1 MSATRASPGIVL
13 GLLALMVLG
22 VWFRFSNLDR
32 RVYRYDEAFT
42 KLWLCAH
49 SAEDLQAALAQNRP
63 LPIEMLAEYKHARP
77 GGRWRDVL
85 GVFARTEPHQA
96 PLYVTL
102 LWAWVQVAG
111 DSVKSLRALS
121 ATISVLALP
130 LAVWLGWELFGQW
143 GSALLMG
150 ALVAVS
156 PIHVVYAQEARVY
169 SLWDV
174 IILLSSAVLLRAVR
188 RPTASNWSLYAAVVG
203 VGLWVHLPSALV
215 VLGHGLYVRG
225 CAGEWQTAE
234 RNIAARPTA
243 TWSTAMMRRYLSAVL
258 VGVFLCTPWLV
269 NLIQQWAVAVEQI
282 HWLGQPTAL
291 LPYIKTIALNFAC
304 VVFDAR
310 LRDDNTFYYLS
321 VPINLFM
328 SAGLW
333 WLVRRTPR
341 RVWLFVLT
349 LIGPPL
355 AAFGLPDLVSGGVRF
370 SVARYL
376 FPCYIG
382 LQLAL
387 AHWLATQMETEARRW
402 WQGVVGVV
410 LAAGI
415 VSDAAFCHAETWWT
429 KSFSRYN
436 WQVARIIGQAAH
448 GGQRPLVISDEAVGI
463 LSLSYAIDA
472 GIDVLVVRD
481 GEIPRV
487 PSEYAD
493 VFVFAP
499 QPNLQRVMA
508 EQHWHLEPAHEPG
521 QLWRLTR
528 PTA

>member
-1 MSATRASPGIVL
+1 MSATRARPGIVL
-13 GLLALMVLG
+13 RLLALMVLG
-22 VWFRFSNLDR
+22 VCFRFSNLDR

-49 SAEDLQAALAQNRP
+49 SAEDVRAALALNRP

-77 GGRWRDVL
+77 GVRWRDVFD
-85 GVFARTEPHQA
+85 VFARTEPHQA
-96 PLYVTL
+96 PSYVTL
-102 LWAWVQVAG
+102 LWAWVQVTG
-111 DSVKSLRALS
+111 DSVESLRALS

-143 GSALLMG
+143 PSALLMG

-174 IILLSSAVLLRAVR
+174 SILLSSAVLLRAVR
-188 RPTASNWSLYAAVVG
+188 RPTSWNWSLYAVVVG
-203 VGLWVHLPSALV
+203 VGLWIHLPSALV
-215 VLGHGLYVRG
+215 VLGHGLYVYGSAR
-225 CAGEWQTAE
+225 ERQTAE
-234 RNIAARPTA
+234 GKIAPAL
-243 TWSTAMMRRYLSAVL
+243 MRRYLSAVL
-258 VGVFLCTPWLV
+258 AGVLLCTPWLV
-269 NLIQQWAVAVEQI
+269 NLIQQWAVAMEQMR
-282 HWLGQPTAL
+282 WVGQPTAF

-328 SAGLW
+328 SVGLW

-341 RVWLFVLT
+341 RVWLFVVT
-349 LIGPPL
+349 LIGPSL
-355 AAFGLPDLVSGGVRF
+355 AVFGLPDLVLGGVRL

-387 AHWLATQMETEARRW
+387 AHWLATQMESEARRR
-402 WQGVVGVV
+402 WQAVVAVV

-415 VSDAAFCHAETWWT
+415 VSDAAFCRAETWWT

-436 WQVARIIGQAAH
+436 WEVAHIIEQAAH
-448 GGQRPLVISDEAVGI
+448 SAQRPLVISDEAVGI

-472 GIDVLVVRD
+472 GIDVLVVRAGD
-481 GEIPRV
+481 VPRV
-487 PSEYAD
+487 PPEYAD

-508 EQHWHLEPAHEPG
+508 EQHWHLDPAYERG

-528 PTA
+528 GAA